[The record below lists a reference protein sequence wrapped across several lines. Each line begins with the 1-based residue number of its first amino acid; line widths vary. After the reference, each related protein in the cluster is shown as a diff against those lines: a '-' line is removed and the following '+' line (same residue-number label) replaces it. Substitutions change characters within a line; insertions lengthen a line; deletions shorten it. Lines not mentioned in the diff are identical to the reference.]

1 MDKRQIFLTAAA
13 LCLNMSISAQ
23 SVNLQNVTVKQA
35 LNKLQQTCGYSFVY
49 EAKDLNTSKRVSVNA
64 SNCAEAI
71 GQVLIGQGV
80 TYTLKGKMSLFQR
93 LLSSIKALSRW
104 ETSDV

>member
-71 GQVLIGQGV
+71 GQVLRGQGV
-80 TYTLKGKMSLFQR
+80 TYTLKGKNVIIS
-93 LLSSIKALSRW
+93 KAS
-104 ETSDV
+104 VKHQGAQQV

>member
-35 LNKLQQTCGYSFVY
+35 LNKLHRL
-49 EAKDLNTSKRVSVNA
+49 A
-64 SNCAEAI
+64 AI
-71 GQVLIGQGV
+71 L
-80 TYTLKGKMSLFQR
+80 LFMKQ
-93 LLSSIKALSRW
+93 K
-104 ETSDV
+104 T

>member
-35 LNKLQQTCGYSFVY
+35 LNKLQQTCGYSFV
-49 EAKDLNTSKRVSVNA
+49 T
-64 SNCAEAI
+64 I
-71 GQVLIGQGV
+71 
-80 TYTLKGKMSLFQR
+80 
-93 LLSSIKALSRW
+93 
-104 ETSDV
+104 

>member
-23 SVNLQNVTVKQA
+23 RENLQNVTVKQA

-49 EAKDLNTSKRVSVNA
+49 EAKDLTPANVFQSMHTIVQK
-64 SNCAEAI
+64 
-71 GQVLIGQGV
+71 L
-80 TYTLKGKMSLFQR
+80 LDKSLEV
-93 LLSSIKALSRW
+93 K
-104 ETSDV
+104 V